1 MDKNRFKKIYG
12 QGAISI
18 FEIWVDTITG
28 VHYLYHRDGNS
39 GGLTPLLNE
48 NGNVVISKDK

>member
-28 VHYLYHRDGNS
+28 VHYLYHKDGNS